1 MTYIPGGSTLG
12 MAGVTTGS
20 DKSVGFAV
28 LFGTLGL
35 LGALG
40 MFVGATTGSQVTAAL
55 GFAGAMLAASI
66 LVTSIHAYGS

>member
-1 MTYIPGGSTLG
+1 MTYIPGRSIGG

-28 LFGTLGL
+28 LFGALGL

-40 MFVGATTGSQVTAAL
+40 MFVGATTGSQVTAAW

-66 LVTSIHAYGS
+66 LVAAVHAYGS